1 MKMKKIATKFSAIVL
16 MAVALTSCN
25 KKTNTPPEADKEV
38 QSAIDAS
45 AAQMIA
51 TDIDM
56 MVAQASEYASMSF
69 YSHIAGSGS
78 NTVTVFRDTTNKI
91 NTLTFNNAKCAD
103 GKTRDGIITI
113 NYVGTTGATAYIRNP
128 GHVSNVTFTGYKV
141 NNYIVKNGS
150 TFKVTNTTAA
160 GYTRSLT
167 PMTWKIEGELY
178 MADLTAV
185 GVKDISWKGTLNKTL
200 TNSTSFSVHP
210 SASLPIVWTSTNN
223 AVRANAI
230 NAIVAYTGTITGL
243 TSADVGTNPPATG
256 FGAGA
261 SYTFAID
268 ADKPMTR
275 NFGCSPNFMPN
286 YGDKSQHHPLVG
298 GKVKFHTGAADKAE
312 RVIYFGDQENVMGCD
327 NSGIVI
333 INGVSYNVDFRE

>member
-1 MKMKKIATKFSAIVL
+1 MKKIATKFSAIVL

-56 MVAQASEYASMSF
+56 MVALASENASMTF

-103 GKTRDGIITI
+103 GKTRDGMITI
-113 NYVGTTGATAYIRNP
+113 NYVGTTGATAYVRNP
-128 GHVSNVTFTGYKV
+128 GHVANVSFTAYKV
-141 NNYIVKNGS
+141 NNYIVKDYS
-150 TFKVTNTTAA
+150 TFKVTNTTPA

-167 PMTWKIEGELY
+167 PLTWKIEGDLA
-178 MADLTAV
+178 MADLNAV

-210 SASLPIVWTSTNN
+210 SASLPIVWTTTNN
-223 AVRANAI
+223 AVKATAVNG
-230 NAIVAYTGTITGL
+230 IVAYTGTITGV
-243 TSADVGTNPPATG
+243 TDGNAVSAPAAGT
-256 FGAGA
+256 

-275 NFGCSPNFMPN
+275 NFGCSPNYMPN
-286 YGDKSQHHPLVG
+286 YGDRSQHHPLVG
-298 GKVKFHTGAADKAE
+298 GKVKFHTGAADKAD
-312 RVIYFGDQENVMGCD
+312 RVLYFGDQENVMGCD

-333 INGVSYNVDFRE
+333 INGVSYNVDFKE